1 MISWGNGIGSNMEL
15 VCERNPNKKV
25 LKKKTQLTVMKNLP
39 CMYTNPDTLTN
50 KMPELKDVIHHNPW
64 IIAVTQI
71 ITKNHWIPVQKAAL
85 KISNSYNIFSEC
97 ISTKGRGITIQ
108 THKNLD
114 TQEAPTESECCWI
127 SILLCHGCIK
137 RKFLVYRFE

>member
-71 ITKNHWIPVQKAAL
+71 QGSHSDWKTWKTWKNGKA
-85 KISNSYNIFSEC
+85 FSSQGKVRE
-97 ISTKGRGITIQ
+97 
-108 THKNLD
+108 
-114 TQEAPTESECCWI
+114 
-127 SILLCHGCIK
+127 
-137 RKFLVYRFE
+137 F